1 MLILE
6 EKMSFFE
13 RYNTIL
19 NDTLKPE
26 IIYIDKELIWKSFR
40 KHFSLHHLKLEILR
54 KNTPLVLENLSN
66 HEIYR
71 TILTSCSDIIKE
83 IK

>member
-40 KHFSLHHLKLEILR
+40 KYFCLTHLKLEILR
-54 KNTPLVLENLSN
+54 GNTPIVLENLSN
-66 HEIYR
+66 HEIYH
-71 TILTSCSDIIKE
+71 TILTSCRDIIKE